1 MLNIDGIPNSIE
13 LKALYDV
20 EAALGIDGSKLRI
33 QSILI
38 ANRMVEVAFIEMDVS
53 LPYEGDFPRHTI
65 QIPVI

>member
-1 MLNIDGIPNSIE
+1 MGVALPNSIE